1 LVALLLVLV
10 GALSSRGV
18 VDAVFVL
25 FVLFIVGDGGA
36 FFVLVGIAN
45 VGALV

>member
-1 LVALLLVLV
+1 LVALLLVLI

-25 FVLFIVGDGGA
+25 FVLVVVAYGSA